1 MVVYRFGVVV
11 AGGQDVGHRFWA
23 ARAPVDAAAAM
34 AYGADVARRALES
47 TGDVCLRSSG
57 RRALVLLS
65 ALRASA
71 LPVASISRRH
81 GPGTPTSDRK
91 HRTGREKSSVFAV
104 DAVWQ
109 AIRVKNGPLTVL
121 LSRCSHM
128 QTGS

>member
-1 MVVYRFGVVV
+1 MEYVD
-11 AGGQDVGHRFWA
+11 GGSCR
-23 ARAPVDAAAAM
+23 AAAAM
-34 AYGADVARRALES
+34 AYGADVARRALEN

-71 LPVASISRRH
+71 LPVASIIKQTPR
-81 GPGTPTSDRK
+81 PGYATTSDRK

-121 LSRCSHM
+121 LSGCSHM